1 MPSAYIETTIPSYYV
16 ARPSASLIQAS
27 RQASTRLW
35 WDGGC
40 SGFDLFTSLEAI
52 EEAEQGEP
60 EMAAARLALLLRAH
74 RLPITEDVG
83 VVASGLVRSGLIPD
97 RAASDAIH
105 IAVASVHG
113 MDYLVTWNL
122 KHIANPYIR
131 SRLRTRVADLGFC
144 LPVICSPEELLQY
157 DEDE

>member
-1 MPSAYIETTIPSYYV
+1 
-16 ARPSASLIQAS
+16 
-27 RQASTRLW
+27 
-35 WDGGC
+35 
-40 SGFDLFTSLEAI
+40 LEAI

-144 LPVICSPEELLQY
+144 LPVI
-157 DEDE
+157 